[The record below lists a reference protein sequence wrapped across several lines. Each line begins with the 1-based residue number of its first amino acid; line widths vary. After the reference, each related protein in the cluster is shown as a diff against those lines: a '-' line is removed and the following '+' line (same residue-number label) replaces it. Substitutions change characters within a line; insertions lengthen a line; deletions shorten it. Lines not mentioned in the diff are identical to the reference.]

1 MSGDNQRMIL
11 ARRPVDLPG
20 REHITIETCPD
31 QPLRDDE
38 VRVRVD
44 YVALSPWQGQRMKD
58 FKNYTTPFEIGELID
73 CDMLGTVIE
82 RGPLPAAG
90 FDLGQTVTGRLG
102 WRRRAE
108 ARPND
113 LQAVDGLDDPTLWL
127 TALSSPGLTAYTA
140 LDLYGRTIPGQT
152 MVVTSAAGAVGG
164 YAVQLG
170 KLAGMTVIGI
180 AGGAEKCAY
189 VENTLG
195 ADRCLDHRADD
206 FAAALATALP
216 DGAHQVFDTT
226 GGPITDQVFENLAK
240 HARVLIGG
248 RTASNNSPT
257 PASDPV
263 NMRQLWAR
271 EAVVYGFSRYSY
283 PERWAFARERM
294 LALCQAGKIRA
305 GHHLV
310 DGFENTPDALGDM
323 LAGKFFGKVLVRYH
337 GPDGPL

>member
-20 REHITIETCPD
+20 REHITFETCPD

-82 RGPLPAAG
+82 RGPLPPAG

-164 YAVQLG
+164 
-170 KLAGMTVIGI
+170 
-180 AGGAEKCAY
+180 
-189 VENTLG
+189 
-195 ADRCLDHRADD
+195 
-206 FAAALATALP
+206 
-216 DGAHQVFDTT
+216 
-226 GGPITDQVFENLAK
+226 
-240 HARVLIGG
+240 
-248 RTASNNSPT
+248 
-257 PASDPV
+257 
-263 NMRQLWAR
+263 
-271 EAVVYGFSRYSY
+271 
-283 PERWAFARERM
+283 
-294 LALCQAGKIRA
+294 
-305 GHHLV
+305 
-310 DGFENTPDALGDM
+310 
-323 LAGKFFGKVLVRYH
+323 
-337 GPDGPL
+337 